1 MFGLT
6 APIKLVGT
14 IKPINRVQI
23 TKKVDYW
30 IWKICIPLLHLPLD
44 KSLFFCGKMP
54 ELLLLLIIMQT
65 MKEYVPLS
73 KSLSSTHAWLLM
85 LFFSPFFL
93 DEVWPMP
100 KESFQL
106 NVVLWT
112 NANACY
118 LLLLLLHKEYRNIH
132 ITDLLLLHISWF
144 CDFCLSFICIRAPG
158 LFLKRKI

>member
-1 MFGLT
+1 MGN
-6 APIKLVGT
+6 PKY
-14 IKPINRVQI
+14 RV
-23 TKKVDYW
+23 KWNW
-30 IWKICIPLLHLPLD
+30 ILAQNSEIVPSNLD
-44 KSLFFCGKMP
+44 KSLFSFLFFCGKKAW
-54 ELLLLLIIMQT
+54 IVTFAYYYAIQA

-132 ITDLLLLHISWF
+132 ITNLLLLHISWL
-144 CDFCLSFICIRAPG
+144 CDFCWSFICIRAPG
-158 LFLKRKI
+158 LFLKRKM